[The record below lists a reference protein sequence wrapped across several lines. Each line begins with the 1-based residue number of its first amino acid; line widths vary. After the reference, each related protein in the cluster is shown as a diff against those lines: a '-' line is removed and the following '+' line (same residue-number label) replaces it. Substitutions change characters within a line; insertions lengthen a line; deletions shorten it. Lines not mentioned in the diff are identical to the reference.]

1 MVQYGTVWYSMV
13 QYGIAWY
20 SMVQYGLQM
29 FTVCTVQCKTT
40 RRKEIVRVCELQRAP
55 RSICWA
61 THWSENHWC
70 LRRRPETGTWEGQ
83 EDSGRGFLAAA
94 LGKRVPSNGLP
105 VGIAEKH
112 ISVVMILAEHSL
124 FVKSIG
130 NKLECYSRWWTKGRG
145 WSCTTVRRKM
155 KRQQKGR
162 NGQDKRGVTVCVE
175 ELCYLGV

>member
-1 MVQYGTVWYSMV
+1 
-13 QYGIAWY
+13 
-20 SMVQYGLQM
+20 MVQYGLQM
-29 FTVCTVQCKTT
+29 FTVYTVQCKTT

-124 FVKSIG
+124 FVKNIG
-130 NKLECYSRWWTKGRG
+130 NKLECYSRRWTKGRG
-145 WSCTTVRRKM
+145 VKLYDRPKENEKAT
-155 KRQQKGR
+155 KRQEWA
-162 NGQDKRGVTVCVE
+162 GQAWCHCVCRGTVLPWGLEME
-175 ELCYLGV
+175 ERLKS